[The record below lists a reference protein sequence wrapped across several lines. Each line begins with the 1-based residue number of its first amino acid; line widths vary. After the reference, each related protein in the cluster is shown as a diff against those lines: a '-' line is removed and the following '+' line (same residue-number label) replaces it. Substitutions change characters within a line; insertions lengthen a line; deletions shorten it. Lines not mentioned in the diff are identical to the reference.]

1 MALTIKTNKYC
12 YFCNDNLPV
21 GAAIPLFT
29 VTKNKEFTGK
39 ICFTSD
45 GIVLAELLKSV
56 GLDISFDANTS
67 SSPPAACK
75 KCARKIVNCST
86 LFHKLKGI
94 LIAKTASI
102 SQYAKRLHGN
112 RSPSS
117 STPDPKK
124 AKDIPQE
131 PQEKEQKQPT
141 IRARKFLFELNATWN
156 EHERLEDA
164 VANLMNLPVTAPVT
178 SESAAS
184 LVKVGS

>member
-1 MALTIKTNKYC
+1 M
-12 YFCNDNLPV
+12 
-21 GAAIPLFT
+21 
-29 VTKNKEFTGK
+29 
-39 ICFTSD
+39 
-45 GIVLAELLKSV
+45 LKSV

-86 LFHKLKGI
+86 LFHELKGI

-102 SQYAKRLHGN
+102 SQSAKQLHGN
-112 RSPSS
+112 RSPSG

-131 PQEKEQKQPT
+131 LQEKEQSQPT
-141 IRARKFLFELNATWN
+141 IRARKSLFELKHDQWT

-164 VANLMNLPVTAPVT
+164 VANLMNLPVTTPVT
-178 SESAAS
+178 LIKSAVS